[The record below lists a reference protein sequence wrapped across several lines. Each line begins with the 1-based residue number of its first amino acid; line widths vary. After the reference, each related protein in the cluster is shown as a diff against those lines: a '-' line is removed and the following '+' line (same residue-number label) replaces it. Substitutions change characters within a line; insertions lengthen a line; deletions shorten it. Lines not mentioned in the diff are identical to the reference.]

1 MKFKAIIT
9 SFVILLCVAGYFA
22 THDWHNL
29 IPATLKN
36 VAVDGTLYVKLN
48 SGETVPLSMV
58 KVAVYEESFISN
70 RMAAINEIIRNGSKD
85 LPSQTKLY
93 KKRKSEIESNEKQSQ
108 RIAELKSSVTS
119 WWQTYQSS
127 QSAYSYQ
134 QYQQALAA
142 YQKESAN
149 GSGEAISQAYKDLV
163 KDPVEE
169 LRDEAILKVIL
180 DLKVI
185 SLAND
190 EPIWGEAIAV
200 SVTDKDGKIHV
211 TLPDA
216 GHYALFA
223 VTSRNSLAG
232 QERYIFFRRAWLSEC
247 SSTYTLDLNNQ
258 YEQVSDYTKWW
269 STESRNE
276 TSDLDVLQGVLFWLM
291 KGCYGLDDVSG
302 QMN

>member
-1 MKFKAIIT
+1 
-9 SFVILLCVAGYFA
+9 
-22 THDWHNL
+22 
-29 IPATLKN
+29 
-36 VAVDGTLYVKLN
+36 
-48 SGETVPLSMV
+48 MV

-163 KDPVEE
+163 KDPVEV
-169 LRDEAILKVIL
+169 LRDEAKLKVIL

-200 SVTDKDGKIHV
+200 SVTDKDGKFHV